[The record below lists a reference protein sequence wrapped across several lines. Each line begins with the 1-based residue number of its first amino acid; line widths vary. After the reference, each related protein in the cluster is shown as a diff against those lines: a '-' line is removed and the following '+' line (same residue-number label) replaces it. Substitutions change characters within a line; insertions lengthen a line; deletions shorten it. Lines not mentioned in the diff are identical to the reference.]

1 MLWKEVKSWCKTN
14 GYKTD
19 RTKVENEENSYHYT
33 WSKLDDP
40 AVCGTSTSVS
50 KLATIIYNQITN
62 NIHLE
67 YQQKYAEEQSK
78 QDSVIYDKGF

>member
-1 MLWKEVKSWCKTN
+1 MLWKEVKSWCKEN

-19 RTKVENEENSYHYT
+19 RTKNTEEENSYNYT
-33 WSKLDDP
+33 WHKLDNP
-40 AVCGTSTSVS
+40 SISGTATSVS
-50 KLATIIYNQITN
+50 KLATIIYNQMTN

-78 QDSVIYDKGF
+78 DDSVIYDTGF